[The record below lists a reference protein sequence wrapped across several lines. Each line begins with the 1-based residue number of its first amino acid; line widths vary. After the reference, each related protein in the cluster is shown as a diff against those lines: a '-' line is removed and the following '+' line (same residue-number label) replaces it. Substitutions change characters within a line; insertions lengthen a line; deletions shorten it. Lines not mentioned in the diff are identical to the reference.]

1 MYRDVFIRVYDV
13 EAIAKVDELRK
24 NGINLTELLVKAII
38 EYEIKPEL
46 ELVS

>member
-13 EAIAKVDELRK
+13 EAITKVDLLREK
-24 NGINLTELLVKAII
+24 GINITELLVKAII

>member
-1 MYRDVFIRVYDV
+1 MYRDVFIRVYDE
-13 EAIAKVDELRK
+13 EAISKVDTLREK
-24 NGINLTELLVKAII
+24 GVNITELLVKAIK